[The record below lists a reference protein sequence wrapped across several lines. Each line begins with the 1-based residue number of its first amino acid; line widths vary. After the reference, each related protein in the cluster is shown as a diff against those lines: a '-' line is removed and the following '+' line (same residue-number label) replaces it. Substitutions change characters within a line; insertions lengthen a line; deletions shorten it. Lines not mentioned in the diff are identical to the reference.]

1 MTPTEYL
8 KQPTTIL
15 GIAGFVGAV
24 STAVAHYLTGDVNA
38 SALLGV
44 VIASAVHV
52 VMPDNSGAPSSV
64 EKLVTDAVTAAAQKR
79 LAAAMPLLVSDGM
92 NALAAFQAAQ
102 QSPALPPTPTAFMP
116 APQPAAVPAA
126 S

>member
-1 MTPTEYL
+1 MSVSEYL

-38 SALLGV
+38 SALFGI

-52 VMPDNSGAPSSV
+52 AMPDNSGAPSSV

-79 LAAAMPLLVSDGM
+79 LADAMPDRKSV
-92 NALAAFQAAQ
+92 
-102 QSPALPPTPTAFMP
+102 
-116 APQPAAVPAA
+116 V
-126 S
+126 